1 MYLIILVLQ
10 WVLKLLRLNDFVF
23 DQLESDFDVSVV
35 LIITSSKFQ
44 IEKKILKPILT
55 RKLEVISLL
64 AR

>member
-44 IEKKILKPILT
+44 IEKKN
-55 RKLEVISLL
+55 LEANSNKKT
-64 AR
+64 